1 MAVWLRKLMVSF
13 GHETTGHIKIKE
25 DNQGAIKY
33 SKSLD
38 RSGRMKHI
46 DEKFFWIR
54 EKIGDETVKIEF
66 VSSSENVA
74 DIMTKTLGGKPLLKH
89 RKSMGFER
97 PEHLRIDLH
106 SSEN

>member
-38 RSGRMKHI
+38 RSGRMKH
-46 DEKFFWIR
+46 
-54 EKIGDETVKIEF
+54 
-66 VSSSENVA
+66 
-74 DIMTKTLGGKPLLKH
+74 M
-89 RKSMGFER
+89 
-97 PEHLRIDLH
+97 
-106 SSEN
+106 